1 MKFIPAAAIALFTA
15 TPAFMASALTLDFET
30 VTSFASIAEYYNGGA
45 DSSGNIGPALGISF
59 GGDALGLKN
68 TDPDP
73 FFTNAPTPLGVLAPV
88 GPASTMN
95 VTAGLADTLGF
106 FYSSSASVP
115 NGVQVWSGLDGTG
128 SVLASFDLAANAQAR
143 GCSSSAFC
151 NFDMLSSGFTGLA
164 RSVTFGN
171 AANAAAFDNITVT
184 PVPEPSVVLLMSLG
198 AAGLLAARRRRA

>member
-1 MKFIPAAAIALFTA
+1 MKLIPAAAIALLAA
-15 TPAFMASALTLDFET
+15 TPVFTASALTIDFET

-45 DSSGNIGPALGISF
+45 DSEGNIGPAFGVSF
-59 GGDALGLKN
+59 GGDALGLMN
-68 TDPDP
+68 GDPDP
-73 FFTNAPTPLGVLAPV
+73 FFSNAPTPLGVLAPV

-95 VTAGLADTLGF
+95 VAEGLADAVSF
-106 FYSSSASVP
+106 FYSSASAVT

-128 SVLASFDLAANAQAR
+128 SVLASFDLAANAQAG

-151 NFDMLSSGFTGLA
+151 NFDRLSGAFSGLA
-164 RSVTFGN
+164 RSVSFGN

-184 PVPEPSVVLLMSLG
+184 AVPEPSVVLLLSLG